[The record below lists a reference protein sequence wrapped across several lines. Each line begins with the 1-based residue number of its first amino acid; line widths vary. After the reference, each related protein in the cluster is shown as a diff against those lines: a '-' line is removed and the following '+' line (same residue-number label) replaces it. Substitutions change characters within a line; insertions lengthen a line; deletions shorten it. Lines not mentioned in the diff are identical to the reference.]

1 MMASTTTNPTL
12 TLSLVNRTSFRNVN
26 AYVTGLAINN
36 AYRFVLIQSDGH
48 TLYYPESP
56 SSTGSPLTAN
66 CTIPLGP
73 PGSSTLVTIP
83 RIAGGRIWFC
93 INDTLTFLLNPGPG
107 LVEPSVSNPSDP
119 NYGKNWGFCEFTFND
134 FQIFANISYVDFVS
148 IPIALNLTNT
158 SGGTQSVTGIPR
170 DGLQRVCD
178 GLVAQNS
185 RDGKGW
191 DRLIVRGKDGSI
203 LRALSPNTGIVMDG
217 SLFQGYYDAYVNA
230 VWERYKSDTLTVDT
244 QAQWGTRTAKVDPS
258 TNLLTFPSI
267 GAFARPSAR
276 DIFSCSTGPFAA
288 YPANTDVMGN
298 LTARLAAALNRSTL
312 LEDNAQP
319 GREVGAY
326 YAGGGGVTNHYSR
339 VVHAVNGDK
348 RGYAFP
354 YDDVG
359 ASGTSDLAGAVWD
372 GSPVVLEVVVGGY

>member
-1 MMASTTTNPTL
+1 MASTTTNQTL

-26 AYVTGLAINN
+26 AYVTGLAIDNN
-36 AYRFVLIQSDGH
+36 YRFVLIQSDGH
-48 TLYYPESP
+48 TPYYPESP
-56 SSTGSPLTAN
+56 SSTGSPLSAN

-73 PGSSTLVTIP
+73 PGFSTPVTIP

-107 LVEPSVSNPSDP
+107 LVEPSVSNPSDL
-119 NYGKNWGFCEFTFND
+119 NYGKNWGFCEFTFNA
-134 FQIFANISYVDFVS
+134 FQLFANISYVDFVS

-230 VWERYKSDTLTVDT
+230 VWDRYKYDSLTVDT
-244 QAQWGTRTAKVDPS
+244 QAQWGILTAKVDPN
-258 TNLLTFPSI
+258 TGLLTFTSV
-267 GAFARPSAR
+267 GAFAKPSAR
-276 DIFSCSTGPFAA
+276 DIFSCSTGPFAG
-288 YPANTDVMGN
+288 YPVNTAVMGN
-298 LTARLAAALNRSTL
+298 LTARIAAALNRSTL
-312 LEDNAQP
+312 LEENVQP

-339 VVHAVNGDK
+339 VVHAVNGDA

-359 ASGTSDLAGAVWD
+359 ASGTIDLAGAVWD
-372 GSPVVLEVVVGGY
+372 GSPEVLEVVVGGY